1 MIEVF
6 LSPLLALYPPLCI
19 RPRFLFTAGHIN
31 LPLVSAEI
39 PQGTH
44 QHHAIFCSLAT
55 THQPSRKTQ
64 VSKEPLEKKNFVI
77 IYEGQKKSRFSR
89 TVLQSFRR
97 ERNNIKKGT
106 AEDVPTVENNTKSI

>member
-55 THQPSRKTQ
+55 THQPSRKAQ

-77 IYEGQKKSRFSR
+77 IRGTKKSRFSR